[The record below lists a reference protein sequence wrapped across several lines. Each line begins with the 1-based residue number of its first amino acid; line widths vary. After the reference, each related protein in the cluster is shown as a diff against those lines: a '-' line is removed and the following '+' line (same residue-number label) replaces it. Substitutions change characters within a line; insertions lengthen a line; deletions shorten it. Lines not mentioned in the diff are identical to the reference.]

1 MTRRAAAAPARAA
14 LLAALV
20 CTLAAVPSRAANP
33 SMSRDFARMMEW
45 LSHEMAQGLAFN
57 AGSTFDP
64 PHELKSRRLQ
74 PDLSVGAGKMPL
86 DKASFPEPEVPALRE
101 MGAANIF
108 PSAVVFPNL
117 AMHLRAGLPWR
128 MDMSIRLANMTTP
141 PGYKLS
147 GNVPAK
153 GQSNSVGFGLRRHFL
168 GQGDLPLLGFGV
180 NFNHVSGRFNLKTKF
195 NVNNVQGFT
204 ADSDVNGDFAWSVN
218 SIGTHLTASK
228 DFGAWTPF
236 LGVGYNHSN
245 GSVSTELKAEPN
257 TPLIQPIVGKA
268 SEKPELHSARMMT
281 GLQWNA
287 SWVNVFANGEIKT
300 VGEHS
305 GKTWVA
311 HIGFTLPF
319 EFNYKG
325 VYSTTKKRKKA
336 SSEMDLEA
344 RTEEAK
350 PRRRRQAA
358 PAPWQAPSSDDKT
371 PELIFIQ

>member
-1 MTRRAAAAPARAA
+1 MNPTSAAAPARAA

-20 CTLAAVPSRAANP
+20 CALAVVPADAANP

-64 PHELKSRRLQ
+64 PNEVKSRRLQ

-86 DKASFPEPEVPALRE
+86 DKASFPEPETPALRD
-101 MGAANIF
+101 MNASSIF
-108 PSAVVFPNL
+108 PTAVLFPNW
-117 AMHLRAGLPWR
+117 AMHLRAGLPYR

-153 GQSNSVGFGLRRHFL
+153 GQSNSVGFGIRRHFL

-180 NFNHVSGRFNLKTKF
+180 SFNHVSGRFNIRTKF

-204 ADSDVNGDFAWSVN
+204 ADSDVDGDFAWSVN

-228 DFGAWTPF
+228 DFGSWTPF
-236 LGVGYNHSN
+236 IGVGYNKAA
-245 GSVSTELKAEPN
+245 GSVSTELKAVPN
-257 TPLIQPIVGKA
+257 TPLIQPIIGKA
-268 SEKPELHSARMMT
+268 SEQPELHSARLMLGT
-281 GLQWNA
+281 QWNA
-287 SWVNVFANGEIKT
+287 SWVNVFGNAEIKT
-300 VGEHS
+300 IGEHA
-305 GKTWVA
+305 GKTWIA
-311 HIGFTLPF
+311 HVGFTLPF

-325 VYSTTKKRKKA
+325 VYSTTKKKKA
-336 SSEMDLEA
+336 SSQLDMEA
-344 RTEEAK
+344 RTEEPR